1 MLYFFRAVRR
11 VSRKSSE
18 SRRTAGDLGSS
29 TGVQRTRRIGS
40 PSWRMRRAA
49 MWARQD
55 CAFLAVMQL
64 PSSFIL
70 MSLAGVV
77 LAAGRSSRMGSPKA
91 LLDFLGLPF
100 GVRIL
105 QALEALEVK
114 TRVVVLGPDAPRIQP
129 TLADHD
135 FMLVENPEPET
146 GPIASL
152 RGALRALEPLQPS
165 AVLVWPVDLP
175 HVRVS
180 TVERVIEA
188 HRRSRAPVVLPT
200 FAERRGHPVIW
211 GSSLFGELL
220 DSPDAVRDGAR
231 AVLHE
236 HETEVLGIPV

>member
-1 MLYFFRAVRR
+1 
-11 VSRKSSE
+11 
-18 SRRTAGDLGSS
+18 
-29 TGVQRTRRIGS
+29 
-40 PSWRMRRAA
+40 
-49 MWARQD
+49 
-55 CAFLAVMQL
+55 
-64 PSSFIL
+64 

-77 LAAGRSSRMGSPKA
+77 LAAGRSSRMGTPKA

-100 GVRIL
+100 AVRIL

-152 RGALRALEPLQPS
+152 RGALRALQPVQPS

-180 TVERVIEA
+180 TVARLIEA
-188 HRRSRAPVVLPT
+188 HRRTRASVVLPT
-200 FAERRGHPVIW
+200 FGEHRGHPVIW
-211 GSSLFGELL
+211 GSGLFAELL
-220 DSPDAVRDGAR
+220 DDAAAVREGAR
-231 AVLHE
+231 AVLHK
-236 HETEVLGIPV
+236 HERAVHSVPVDDPAVVDQVNTPEDYERLVREWNRDIY